1 MLPNK
6 AFKNPETCLSSLVGI
21 QADCGGPEAY
31 MYVENIEGCDI
42 KKLSEIANVQNP
54 SGKSFAQAMIDAAAR
69 EMLGDIE
76 LITNNGFVLKQTF
89 GDLCGACDY
98 ATSGT
103 IYSNGGG
110 VKIQNMISS
119 PYSVLKVFSV
129 EIAANYTGDAVLVL
143 DDGTTPQSFDITLEA
158 GIADIHKLE
167 YSTTKKVV
175 KVYIQGNA
183 TPVAR
188 IDCPTVRSCGCGG
201 SSNRDAADT
210 IRYSGLLNGID
221 VSTQYGFKICASVT
235 CDSGIMT
242 CDLVNAAPRT
252 YSLALL
258 YKVGSK
264 YYSEASLSERNNR
277 TAGMDEDKKE
287 GMVLYY
293 NNLYKQ
299 LMYGKT
305 FATGVNVSG
314 TNTINNNIQA
324 YLRQKK
330 DRCVTCES
338 IRKESYVTG

>member
-6 AFKNPETCLSSLVGI
+6 AFKDPETCLTSLVGI
-21 QADCGGPEAY
+21 QADCGGPTAY
-31 MYVENIEGCDI
+31 MYIENIEGCDI
-42 KKLSEIANVQNP
+42 KKLAAIANVQNP
-54 SGKSFAQAMIDAAAR
+54 SGKSFGRSMIDNAAR

-76 LITNNGFVLKQTF
+76 LITSNGFVIKQTF

-98 ATSGT
+98 GT
-103 IYSNGGG
+103 TYTNGGG
-110 VKIQNMISS
+110 VKIKNMILS

-129 EIAANYTGDAVLVL
+129 EIAANFTGDAVLVL
-143 DDGTTPQSFDITLEA
+143 DDGKEPKYFDITLEA
-158 GIADIHKLE
+158 GVADIHKVE
-167 YSTTKKVV
+167 YSTVQKEV

-183 TPVAR
+183 TPVAK
-188 IDCPTVRSCGCGG
+188 IDCPTVRTCGCGG

-221 VSTQYGFKICASVT
+221 VSTQYGFRICASVT
-235 CDSGIMT
+235 CDAGIMT
-242 CDLVNAAPRT
+242 CDLVQAAPRT

-258 YKVGSK
+258 YKVGAK
-264 YYSEASLSERNNR
+264 YYSESSLSERNNR
-277 TAGMDEDKKE
+277 TAGMDEEKKE

-305 FATGVNVSG
+305 FATGVNVAG

-330 DRCVTCES
+330 DRCVTCEA